1 MNRTV
6 FTAIPDGRLSRR
18 SAVGR
23 LTGDPP
29 NQAIGIAAIVVAV
42 IVLIVP
48 LAVAGL
54 RLLRPEHD

>member
-1 MNRTV
+1 
-6 FTAIPDGRLSRR
+6 
-18 SAVGR
+18 VGR
-23 LTGDPP
+23 LTGAPP